1 MKYCVG
7 VYLINETNTTLRP
20 DQHLKSFLLI
30 RCIRGRCFQPEM
42 IYISVNYIQLCEEK
56 LTKCCYQPRKIISLT
71 MVGEFCFKFKQIWLP
86 DNFTSPQHHLN
97 KIFSLLI
104 KKRFL
109 ILQYERME
117 TLLFLSFFKVQS
129 MSSGLTKVSFF

>member
-1 MKYCVG
+1 M
-7 VYLINETNTTLRP
+7 
-20 DQHLKSFLLI
+20 LL
-30 RCIRGRCFQPEM
+30 PA
-42 IYISVNYIQLCEEK
+42 EE
-56 LTKCCYQPRKIISLT
+56 IISLT

-86 DNFTSPQHHLN
+86 DNFTSPRHHLN